1 MKKTFENAYNV
12 ACEGIKDT
20 VDLVVMFGKFVLTAL
35 IYITVPLWIIPFAI
49 YKKVKGGAKE

>member
-1 MKKTFENAYNV
+1 MKEIFENAYNV

-49 YKKVKGGAKE
+49 YKKVKGGAE